1 MYKKYIKRILDII
14 ISALLMIILFP
25 LFVITYLLVRIF
37 LGNPVIFKQEREGL
51 DKKSYV
57 MYKFRVMD
65 FNYSAK
71 REERMNKI
79 GKFLDICKLNEL
91 PQLFNVLKGDMSL
104 VGPRPFIPKDA
115 LPTEVPKERYSVR
128 PGMTGLAQV
137 NGGVFISHNKKIE
150 YDVIYVNNVSF
161 WLDLKILVKT
171 PFKIIYDY
179 AIIVKSRIRKSSH
192 KHKKSL

>member
-14 ISALLMIILFP
+14 VSTLLMIILFP
-25 LFVITYLLVRIF
+25 FFIITYLLVKVS
-37 LGNPVIFKQEREGL
+37 LGSPVIFKQEREGL
-51 DKKSYV
+51 NKKPYV

-91 PQLFNVLKGDMSL
+91 PQLFNVLKGDMSI
-104 VGPRPFIPKDA
+104 VGPRPFIPGDS
-115 LPTEVPKERYSVR
+115 LPTEPPKERYLVR

-137 NGGVFISHNKKIE
+137 NGGIFISHNKKLE
-150 YDVIYVNNVSF
+150 YDVIYANNVSF
-161 WLDLKILVKT
+161 WLDLKILIKT
-171 PFKIIYDY
+171 PFKIISDY
-179 AIIVKSRIRKSSH
+179 VLIMKSRIK
-192 KHKKSL
+192 KVLHKKS

>member
-14 ISALLMIILFP
+14 ISALLIIILFP
-25 LFVITYLLVRIF
+25 FFIITYLLVKVS
-37 LGNPVIFKQEREGL
+37 LGSPVIFKQKREGL
-51 DKKSYV
+51 YKKPYV

-65 FNYSAK
+65 FNYDAK
-71 REERMNKI
+71 REERMNKV

-104 VGPRPFIPKDA
+104 VGPRPFIPGDA
-115 LPTEVPKERYSVR
+115 LPTIPPKERYSVR

-137 NGGVFISHNKKIE
+137 NGGIFISHNKKIE
-150 YDVIYVNNVSF
+150 YDLIYANNVSF

-179 AIIVKSRIRKSSH
+179 ALIAVSRIRKSLH
-192 KHKKSL
+192 KNKKS